1 MSWSG
6 LFISVRNFLDAANLP
21 ITGRIIRD
29 AVIPIRL
36 FGWGRTQFECLWDF
50 NSPLATRD
58 PSEPF
63 NGVRRFLIFPF
74 GNQLSDYFVGMIEP

>member
-1 MSWSG
+1 MPSFPSG
-6 LFISVRNFLDAANLP
+6 YS
-21 ITGRIIRD
+21 G
-29 AVIPIRL
+29 
-36 FGWGRTQFECLWDF
+36 GGRTQFECLWDF

>member
-1 MSWSG
+1 MYATFSTQRIFRTG
-6 LFISVRNFLDAANLP
+6 EL
-21 ITGRIIRD
+21 ITGRIIKD

-36 FGWGRTQFECLWDF
+36 FGWVRTQFECLWDF

-58 PSEPF
+58 LLKPF

-74 GNQLSDYFVGMIEP
+74 GNRLSDCFVGMIEA